1 MSGAGGEYV
10 YCPLCGARLERI
22 DEDGHARMRCP
33 ACGFVHYRN
42 PAPAAGVILL
52 ENGRVLLVKRRFDP
66 YRGKWSIPSGFIEYD
81 EDVHDTA
88 VREIREE
95 TGLAVELDGLHAV
108 ESCFDDPRGMTL
120 LVLFRGH
127 VVGGRLTAG
136 DDAAEVGFFSLGAL
150 PEIAFEAHRK
160 VLGELAARS

>member
-1 MSGAGGEYV
+1 MSGEYV
-10 YCPLCGARLERI
+10 YCPLCGTRLEKA
-22 DEDGHARMRCP
+22 DEAGHPRMRCP

-42 PAPAAGVILL
+42 PAPAAGVVVRD
-52 ENGRVLLVKRRFDP
+52 GDRVLLVKRRFEP
-66 YRGKWSIPSGFIEYD
+66 YRGAWVIPSGFIEYD
-81 EDVHDTA
+81 EDVRETA

-120 LVLFRGH
+120 LVLYRGRIT
-127 VVGGRLTAG
+127 GGKLTAG
-136 DDAAEVGFFSLGAL
+136 DDAEDVGFFALDAL

-160 VLGELAARS
+160 VLGELARRA